1 MKRASV
7 RILLIAEVPGTGSV
21 PTAGRGRAHAAPV
34 ARVNVAAPATTATV
48 AGPGAMGT
56 GAAAGLLAA
65 DSMGPGDSTT
75 RGAATTVEVAPTA
88 TTHRVPRAARDALI
102 PQASPDP
109 GMRVRQAG
117 APVLAARMRDAPA
130 TAATD
135 LRGPGS
141 ATRTDADAI
150 PTSAAIAVTVT
161 SPVGIA
167 AVRRSRVVTKAVVVT
182 RVVTRTVVVSRV
194 VTRGAVVTRV
204 DTRTVVVT
212 RVVAVVTR
220 VATKVAVVT
229 RVVTRTVVVT
239 RVVAVVTRADTRVAE
254 VTRVVSAVDSR
265 AAGART
271 GTGKGLVPPAD
282 ARSRAIPVRGHGRA
296 TALVRTTVGPAMTIA
311 VADAPIA
318 VLAATAVGQAR
329 GKIGVA
335 PRARTEAGRAR
346 IVTSAGTMTASRTF
360 RARGWPANLTSPTP
374 PRTWTCG
381 TSRAEC
387 GRNCVG

>member
-229 RVVTRTVVVT
+229 R
-239 RVVAVVTRADTRVAE
+239 ADTRVAE